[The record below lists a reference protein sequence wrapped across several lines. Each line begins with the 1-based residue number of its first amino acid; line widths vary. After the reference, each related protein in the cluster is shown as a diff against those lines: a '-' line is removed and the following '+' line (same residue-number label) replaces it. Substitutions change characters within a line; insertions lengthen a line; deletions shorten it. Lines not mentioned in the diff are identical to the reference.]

1 MTKSKGF
8 IAAFVAAALSGC
20 VVTTV
25 PYRPAPPPPP
35 PEPVAMEAAPAAVDA
50 DADAAQ
56 ITQPPPPLPVYEQ
69 PPCPVAGY
77 IWTPGLWRWG
87 PAGYFWVPGTW
98 VAPPTVG
105 LLWTPGYW
113 GVVGGVYMFHAGYWG
128 PHVGFYGG
136 INYGGGYVGDGY
148 AGGRWVGNSF
158 HYNTAVTN
166 VNTTV
171 IHNTYNQTVVN
182 NITVVNNNTHIT
194 QTSYAGGPGTR
205 ATPNAQEMAVAHEAH
220 TAATPMQM
228 QHESAA
234 RANPELAAA
243 HNQGRPPVAATTH
256 AGAFSGAGVTA
267 AKPVGTPWHP
277 SAPPAVARNNPSNP
291 MHPGGNA
298 PGSAMP
304 RPNSPAY
311 HPPGAAQ
318 PHSNAAYNT
327 AHPGQPAQAKRPP
340 PQQQQ
345 GQPKAAVKG
354 NPNNGKH
361 ENGRPEGEH
370 GERG

>member
-1 MTKSKGF
+1 MTRTTGF

-20 VVTTV
+20 VVTAV

-35 PEPVAMEAAPAAVDA
+35 PPAPVAVEVAPAPVDA
-50 DADAAQ
+50 DADAQ

-136 INYGGGYVGDGY
+136 INYGGGYVGEGY
-148 AGGRWVGNSF
+148 GGGRWVGNSF

-182 NITVVNNNTHIT
+182 NITVVNNTHIT

-205 ATPNAQEMAVAHEAH
+205 AAPNAQEMAVANEPH
-220 TAATPMQM
+220 TAPTPVQM

-234 RANPELAAA
+234 RANPQLAANN
-243 HNQGRPPVAATTH
+243 NQGRPPVAATTH

-277 SAPPAVARNNPSNP
+277 SSPPAVARNNVSNP
-291 MHPGGNA
+291 MHPGANA
-298 PGSAMP
+298 PGHGPGSAMP
-304 RPNSPAY
+304 HPNNHPA
-311 HPPGAAQ
+311 GAGQ
-318 PHSNAAYNT
+318 PHPNGAN
-327 AHPGQPAQAKRPP
+327 HPGQPGQAKHP
-340 PQQQQ
+340 QQQ
-345 GQPKAAVKG
+345 GQKSAEKG
-354 NPNNGKH
+354 NPNGKH
-361 ENGRPEGEH
+361 ENGHPEGE
-370 GERG
+370 RG